1 MNIEAENLDSLR
13 KLVRELQEENAYLKE
28 KLKKAN
34 IAYPESNVFEDKM
47 EDTAEYDPDQGER
60 IIDKFITEDMANK
73 YFAMFWGRTDV
84 YAKRGKNG
92 GYFPQC
98 DNRWNDRLCPK
109 QRGEK
114 IRCEDCENTKWTK
127 LTAKKIVEHLVGYKE
142 DGSDVLGVYPLLPDG
157 TCRFIV
163 FDFDNHEKGAEATDF
178 ANVTEEWHKEVD
190 ALRMM
195 CEKNGITPLIE
206 RSRSG
211 KGAHVWIFFKRP
223 ISASLARNFGFLLLD
238 KGQSSI
244 NMKSFQYYD
253 RMYPCQD
260 VSSSIGNLI
269 ALPLQGQAL
278 KNGNS
283 AFVDK
288 NWNAYPD
295 QWDILL
301 NHTTKLSVEDI
312 EYFMQKWKAEIS
324 ETTGVSSAEVVDRPK
339 PWKKKQSF
347 FKSDVIGKMHI
358 VLGDGVYV
366 DALNLMPRI
375 QNQIRSLAAFDNP
388 IFYKNKR
395 LGYSNYYNFSA
406 IYMGQ
411 DIDGYIRI
419 PRGLRDTLI
428 SNCKEAGIEYD
439 VVDHR
444 EKGRPIRVT
453 FNGDLRTGQD
463 LAADRMLQYDH
474 GVLSATTAF
483 GKTVVCSYLIAQRKV
498 NTLILLQSKDLLEQ
512 WVEELNK
519 FLNINE
525 EPPMY
530 RTKTGREKK
539 RDSAIGVLTG
549 NRNTLTGIIDVAMVG
564 SMYSKGNFN
573 EFINSYGMVIMD
585 ECHHCGSN
593 TSVEVM
599 QKVNAR
605 YVYGVSA
612 TPKRGDNLEKIIYML
627 LGPIRH
633 SYTAKERAEAQG
645 IGHFVYPRF
654 TRVIDT
660 NESKNDINGAYNLI
674 SDNQIRSEMIVED
687 AKSAIATGR
696 TPVILTRYKEQAK
709 MLYDNLVEAADYVF
723 LLYGDNSD
731 KENSEIR
738 RKLKEIPDDKS
749 LVLIATGQKIGEG
762 FDFPRLDTLMLAAPV
777 SFEGRL
783 EQYVGRLHRDYE
795 GKKDV
800 VVYDYI
806 DSHIRVFES
815 MYAKRLRTYKRLG
828 YSLIS
833 NMVLEK
839 QTANAIYDS
848 GNYSDIF
855 EQDLV
860 EAEKRIIISSPQITQ
875 DKIDRMIYVTRQRV
889 EAGCKI
895 TVITINPEGTVY
907 GSTAHY
913 YSMIRQMEEAG
924 VQVIVKDEV
933 DEHFALIDDELV
945 WHGGM
950 NLLGKE
956 DVWDNLMRIKSA
968 VVAEE
973 LLELSLGKRNDDN

>member
-1 MNIEAENLDSLR
+1 
-13 KLVRELQEENAYLKE
+13 
-28 KLKKAN
+28 
-34 IAYPESNVFEDKM
+34 
-47 EDTAEYDPDQGER
+47 
-60 IIDKFITEDMANK
+60 
-73 YFAMFWGRTDV
+73 
-84 YAKRGKNG
+84 
-92 GYFPQC
+92 
-98 DNRWNDRLCPK
+98 
-109 QRGEK
+109 
-114 IRCEDCENTKWTK
+114 
-127 LTAKKIVEHLVGYKE
+127 
-142 DGSDVLGVYPLLPDG
+142 
-157 TCRFIV
+157 
-163 FDFDNHEKGAEATDF
+163 
-178 ANVTEEWHKEVD
+178 
-190 ALRMM
+190 
-195 CEKNGITPLIE
+195 
-206 RSRSG
+206 
-211 KGAHVWIFFKRP
+211 
-223 ISASLARNFGFLLLD
+223 
-238 KGQSSI
+238 
-244 NMKSFQYYD
+244 
-253 RMYPCQD
+253 
-260 VSSSIGNLI
+260 
-269 ALPLQGQAL
+269 
-278 KNGNS
+278 
-283 AFVDK
+283 
-288 NWNAYPD
+288 
-295 QWDILL
+295 
-301 NHTTKLSVEDI
+301 
-312 EYFMQKWKAEIS
+312 
-324 ETTGVSSAEVVDRPK
+324 
-339 PWKKKQSF
+339 
-347 FKSDVIGKMHI
+347 
-358 VLGDGVYV
+358 
-366 DALNLMPRI
+366 
-375 QNQIRSLAAFDNP
+375 
-388 IFYKNKR
+388 
-395 LGYSNYYNFSA
+395 
-406 IYMGQ
+406 
-411 DIDGYIRI
+411 
-419 PRGLRDTLI
+419 
-428 SNCKEAGIEYD
+428 
-439 VVDHR
+439 
-444 EKGRPIRVT
+444 
-453 FNGDLRTGQD
+453 
-463 LAADRMLQYDH
+463 
-474 GVLSATTAF
+474 
-483 GKTVVCSYLIAQRKV
+483 
-498 NTLILLQSKDLLEQ
+498 
-512 WVEELNK
+512 
-519 FLNINE
+519 
-525 EPPMY
+525 
-530 RTKTGREKK
+530 
-539 RDSAIGVLTG
+539 
-549 NRNTLTGIIDVAMVG
+549 
-564 SMYSKGNFN
+564 
-573 EFINSYGMVIMD
+573 
-585 ECHHCGSN
+585 
-593 TSVEVM
+593 M

-674 SDNQIRSEMIVED
+674 SDNQIRSEMIVDD

-709 MLYDNLVEAADYVF
+709 MLYDNLSEAADYVF

-777 SFEGRL
+777 SFGGRL
-783 EQYVGRLHRDYE
+783 EQYVGRLHRDYT

-806 DSHIRVFES
+806 DSHIRVFEN

-968 VVAEE
+968 SVAEE
-973 LLELSLGKRNDDN
+973 LLELSLAKHVSS